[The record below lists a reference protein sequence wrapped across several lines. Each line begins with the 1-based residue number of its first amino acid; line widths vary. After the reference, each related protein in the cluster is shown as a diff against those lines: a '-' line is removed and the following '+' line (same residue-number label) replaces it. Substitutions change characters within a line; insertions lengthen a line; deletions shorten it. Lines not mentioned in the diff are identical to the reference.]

1 MHEIIEEKDK
11 AEKCI
16 DKVNNCNF
24 DFTINIET
32 LRKEN
37 LLALLKPKIHRAG
50 LHMLLE
56 KNALTDECKSL
67 IKNVLES
74 MDQPNKKPNKKR
86 KTGGKQLTIEA
97 AFKMSNNDASNNL
110 SNESIVMMMK
120 VVMKMNDINTQ
131 QIVITYFTTNI
142 QLQIL
147 FS

>member
-1 MHEIIEEKDK
+1 MHEII
-11 AEKCI
+11 AEKFI

-24 DFTINIET
+24 DFTINIER

-50 LHMLLE
+50 LHKLVE

-67 IKNVLES
+67 IETVLES
-74 MDQPNKKPNKKR
+74 MDQPNKKR

-110 SNESIVMMMK
+110 SNESSDEDEWYK
-120 VVMKMNDINTQ
+120 YLTNCYIN
-131 QIVITYFTTNI
+131 ILYNNI